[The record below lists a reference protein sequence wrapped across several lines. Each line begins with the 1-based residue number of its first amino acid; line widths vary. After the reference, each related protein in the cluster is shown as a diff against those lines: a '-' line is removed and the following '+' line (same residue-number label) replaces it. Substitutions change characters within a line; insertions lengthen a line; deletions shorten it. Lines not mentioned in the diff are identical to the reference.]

1 MEKDGDWAWIIS
13 VGVFVGMFLE
23 TGMVKSLGVLL
34 PELREQ
40 FSAYTWVIG
49 LAISLIP
56 GFGVVTCEL
65 LCKSFKT
72 FVTLTLFCE
81 TNKQCISETSAAKIH
96 LIIAKFAEL
105 EDIDIMIINNPNT
118 HLVQFYLKVASYFS
132 PEAKIS
138 M

>member
-34 PELREQ
+34 PDLREQ
-40 FSAYTWVIG
+40 FTAQTWVIG

-65 LCKSFKT
+65 F
-72 FVTLTLFCE
+72 
-81 TNKQCISETSAAKIH
+81 
-96 LIIAKFAEL
+96 
-105 EDIDIMIINNPNT
+105 
-118 HLVQFYLKVASYFS
+118 LKVS
-132 PEAKIS
+132 KLL
-138 M
+138 